1 MRKPIY
7 GSGNSSSNNR
17 PPQQFSRH
25 FADRAAFSM
34 PAESILPQLRA
45 ERAKR
50 RAADDARARALMARD
65 QERWESEGGFLSGR
79 PQP

>member
-1 MRKPIY
+1 
-7 GSGNSSSNNR
+7 
-17 PPQQFSRH
+17 
-25 FADRAAFSM
+25 M
-34 PAESILPQLRA
+34 PAEAILPQLRA

-65 QERWESEGGFLSGR
+65 QEQWESEGGFLSGR